1 MSDVIRVIQYGLGPI
16 GCATARLV
24 HEREN
29 LELVGAVDI
38 DPAKVGRDVGE
49 LIGLGRSLGI
59 EIKASL
65 AEVSAPAEVVVHTT
79 NSFFDLFV
87 DQLVE
92 ILEAG
97 FDIVSTSEELIFPWL
112 DHPDQA
118 AWVDGVARRA
128 GKTVLGTGVNP
139 GFLMD
144 ALPLFL
150 TSIAQRVDHIDIA
163 RVVNASQRRGPFQ
176 AKIGCGLTV
185 DAFQREMAGG
195 RMGHVGLVQSTAML
209 FDTLGKKLIR
219 LETHVEPIVAETPV
233 RSEFFD
239 VQPGLVRGLHQ
250 TGRAYSDEGELLS
263 LTFRAALDEEP
274 AYDAITV
281 SGCPDLSVRLRG
293 TNGDLATVAIAV
305 NAIRRTRGA
314 SPGLVTMR
322 DLPIVTVS

>member
-1 MSDVIRVIQYGLGPI
+1 MSNTVRVIQFGLGPI

-38 DPAKVGRDVGE
+38 DPAKIGTDVGE
-49 LIGLGRSLGI
+49 LIGLGRALGI
-59 EIKASL
+59 EVKARL
-65 AEVSAPAEVVVHTT
+65 AEVGGPADVVVHTT
-79 NSFFDLFV
+79 NSFFDLFI
-87 DQLVE
+87 DELLE
-92 ILEAG
+92 ILAAG
-97 FDIVSTSEELIFPWL
+97 LDIVSTSEELTFPWL

-118 AWVDGVARRA
+118 AQVDGAARRA

-144 ALPLFL
+144 ALPLFM
-150 TSIAQRVDHIDIA
+150 TSISQRVDHIDIA

-176 AKIGCGLTV
+176 AKIGSGMTV
-185 DAFQREMAGG
+185 ELFQSKMAEG
-195 RMGHVGLVQSTAML
+195 RMGHVGLIQSTAMIL
-209 FDTLGKKLIR
+209 DSLGKELVR
-219 LETHVEPIVAETPV
+219 FESHVDPIVAEVPV

-239 VQPGLVRGLHQ
+239 VQPGLVRGMHQ
-250 TGRAYSDEGELLS
+250 TARAYTGDGEFLS
-263 LTFRAALDEEP
+263 LTFRAALGEEP

-305 NAIRRTRGA
+305 NAIRRAREA
-314 SPGLVTMR
+314 APGLVTMR